1 MAKSMS
7 MKLEFVAPLPQIA
20 ITRFTYNAVE
30 FYGPQGPRYKEVD
43 LYHFRCQNAYSA
55 SVSVSIKTVSK
66 FDCRIIY
73 VKQNCKCQVFPKMK
87 IEMKT

>member
-7 MKLEFVAPLPQIA
+7 IKLEFVAPLPQIA

-43 LYHFRCQNAYSA
+43 LYFKSINLIPTSHFMTFK
-55 SVSVSIKTVSK
+55 KT
-66 FDCRIIY
+66 
-73 VKQNCKCQVFPKMK
+73 K
-87 IEMKT
+87 I

>member
-7 MKLEFVAPLPQIA
+7 IKLEFVAPHPQIA

-43 LYHFRCQNAYSA
+43 LYKHFTVQQSKKVG
-55 SVSVSIKTVSK
+55 SVSTVGRVSLL
-66 FDCRIIY
+66 
-73 VKQNCKCQVFPKMK
+73 VFRSF
-87 IEMKT
+87 

>member
-7 MKLEFVAPLPQIA
+7 IKLEFVAPLPQIA

-43 LYHFRCQNAYSA
+43 SGFD
-55 SVSVSIKTVSK
+55 
-66 FDCRIIY
+66 DCRIFYLNFLIN
-73 VKQNCKCQVFPKMK
+73 V
-87 IEMKT
+87 I

>member
-7 MKLEFVAPLPQIA
+7 IKLEFVAPLPQIA

-43 LYHFRCQNAYSA
+43 LYFCVN
-55 SVSVSIKTVSK
+55 I
-66 FDCRIIY
+66 F
-73 VKQNCKCQVFPKMK
+73 
-87 IEMKT
+87 

>member
-7 MKLEFVAPLPQIA
+7 IKLEFVAPLPQIA

-43 LYHFRCQNAYSA
+43 LYLYYIVC
-55 SVSVSIKTVSK
+55 SK
-66 FDCRIIY
+66 FYQWYSNIMQGSTNGTTY
-73 VKQNCKCQVFPKMK
+73 W
-87 IEMKT
+87 

>member
-7 MKLEFVAPLPQIA
+7 IKLEFVAPLPQIA

-43 LYHFRCQNAYSA
+43 LYF
-55 SVSVSIKTVSK
+55 
-66 FDCRIIY
+66 IY
-73 VKQNCKCQVFPKMK
+73 GLICYVQGAIQK
-87 IEMKT
+87 

>member
-7 MKLEFVAPLPQIA
+7 IKLEFVAPLPQIA

-43 LYHFRCQNAYSA
+43 LYFIPSSFHGLTIGKPAKYTCCEFLMRFR
-55 SVSVSIKTVSK
+55 VSENVMH
-66 FDCRIIY
+66 DDY
-73 VKQNCKCQVFPKMK
+73 
-87 IEMKT
+87 